1 MTAKVDLYTASYG
14 NYAAEVYRQIRA
26 ETYGRD
32 FGQTSWVTT
41 EESTEIPRQ
50 LGLRPNS
57 NVLEIGCG
65 SGQYGCTLPIQPAAG
80 FLASIPTRR
89 ECATEIVSLR
99 SEACRPA
106 SISRIAMF
114 RSRFPSTTFL
124 SILRSRTTV
133 LCHIPDRAA
142 LLAEIIRVLKPG
154 ARLLF
159 SDALVIGGMVTHH
172 ELATRSSIGLYVF
185 TPPGENERL
194 IKETGFRLIASRDT
208 TVNAALIAK
217 RWRDSREKRKNELIA
232 VEGDPT
238 FRDLQEFLSC
248 VHALT
253 KERRLLRYLYVAQKP
268 KRTQAR
274 RRKNR

>member
-1 MTAKVDLYTASYG
+1 MHVADTTGCRILGLDSNEAGVRNG
-14 NYAAEVYRQIRA
+14 NRLAAERGMQTRVHF
-26 ETYGRD
+26 EDRD
-32 FGQTSWVTT
+32 VS
-41 EESTEIPRQ
+41 EP
-50 LGLRPNS
+50 
-57 NVLEIGCG
+57 
-65 SGQYGCTLPIQPAAG
+65 LP
-80 FLASIPTRR
+80 FDD
-89 ECATEIVSLR
+89 VSFD
-99 SEACRPA
+99 SAFA
-106 SISRIAMF
+106 ND
-114 RSRFPSTTFL
+114 
-124 SILRSRTTV
+124 V

-268 KRTQAR
+268 KRPQAR